1 MSDRPRRTVRESQHE
16 TSELMMPQ
24 HSNNLGHVF
33 GGVILSMMD
42 RTAAISAFRH
52 TRNVC
57 VTVSIDRVDFVEPVH
72 LGDLVIMKSSVNY
85 AGRTSMEIGV
95 RVECEDL
102 LTGLR
107 RHTNSAYLT
116 FVSVDRNGRPQP
128 VPEVVPETELE
139 IRRFSAAQERRRV
152 RLAER
157 VAEQGKE

>member
-1 MSDRPRRTVRESQHE
+1 MSDRPRRAVQESQHE

-33 GGVILSMMD
+33 GGVILAMMD

-52 TRNVC
+52 TRNIC

-102 LTGLR
+102 LTGSR

-128 VPEVVPETELE
+128 VPEVVPESEIEL
-139 IRRFSAAQERRRV
+139 RRFAAAQERRRV

-157 VAEQGKE
+157 VAEGKGS

>member
-1 MSDRPRRTVRESQHE
+1 MSDRPRRAVRDSQHE

-33 GGVILSMMD
+33 GGVILAMMD

-52 TRNVC
+52 TRNIC

-85 AGRTSMEIGV
+85 AGRTSMEVGV

-102 LTGLR
+102 LTGNR

-116 FVSVDRNGRPQP
+116 FVSVDRNGRPQS
-128 VPEVVPETELE
+128 VPEVVPESEIE
-139 IRRFSAAQERRRV
+139 IRRYASAQERRRV

-157 VAEQGKE
+157 VAEQRGV

>member
-1 MSDRPRRTVRESQHE
+1 MSDRPRRAVRESQHE

-33 GGVILSMMD
+33 GGVILAMMD

-52 TRNVC
+52 TRNIC

-128 VPEVVPETELE
+128 VPEVVPESEIE
-139 IRRFSAAQERRRV
+139 IRRYASAQERRRV

-157 VAEQGKE
+157 VAEGERD